1 MSGRRA
7 ALLLF
12 LCAWSARPA
21 PAQDADPPADPPAD
35 SGSAAGEL
43 EDELVERRHSAHI
56 GGQEL
61 DYTSLTGRLV
71 LREENGDP
79 RASVFYMAYLR
90 EGDGDEPRPLTFSF
104 NGGPGSSSVWL
115 HLGAFGPR
123 RVDLHPEGWAPPPP
137 YRLVDNAESILDLT
151 DLVFIDP
158 VSTGYSRAAGDVEES
173 EFHGVTEDVES
184 VAEFIRLFVSRH
196 ERWDSPLFLAGESY
210 GTTRAAGL
218 AGHLQGKHGMYL
230 TGVVLVSSILSFQ
243 TARFDTGNDLPYV
256 LFLPTYTATAAYHG
270 RLAPE
275 LAEDLEATLAEVE
288 EFALGEYTLALMQGD
303 ALGEDQ
309 ERAVV
314 AKLARYTGLDPE
326 YVRGTNLR
334 IRIHRFVKELLRD
347 ERRTV
352 GRLDSRF
359 QGIDEDAV
367 GERYEFDPSYAAI
380 QGPFTAALNHYVR
393 AELGFE
399 SDLPYEILTGR
410 VRPWSYGE
418 SENRYLNVA
427 GTLRE
432 AMTENPHLRVFVAN
446 GYYDLAT
453 PYFATHYTF
462 AHLGLDPSLRGN
474 VTMGHYESGHMMYI
488 RDVDRVQLKRDLA
501 AFYAGAQPR

>member
-210 GTTRAAGL
+210 ATTRAA
-218 AGHLQGKHGMYL
+218 AGPRAPCEGATRSR
-230 TGVVLVSSILSFQ
+230 TG
-243 TARFDTGNDLPYV
+243 
-256 LFLPTYTATAAYHG
+256 
-270 RLAPE
+270 
-275 LAEDLEATLAEVE
+275 
-288 EFALGEYTLALMQGD
+288 
-303 ALGEDQ
+303 
-309 ERAVV
+309 
-314 AKLARYTGLDPE
+314 
-326 YVRGTNLR
+326 
-334 IRIHRFVKELLRD
+334 
-347 ERRTV
+347 
-352 GRLDSRF
+352 
-359 QGIDEDAV
+359 
-367 GERYEFDPSYAAI
+367 
-380 QGPFTAALNHYVR
+380 
-393 AELGFE
+393 
-399 SDLPYEILTGR
+399 
-410 VRPWSYGE
+410 
-418 SENRYLNVA
+418 
-427 GTLRE
+427 
-432 AMTENPHLRVFVAN
+432 
-446 GYYDLAT
+446 
-453 PYFATHYTF
+453 
-462 AHLGLDPSLRGN
+462 
-474 VTMGHYESGHMMYI
+474 
-488 RDVDRVQLKRDLA
+488 
-501 AFYAGAQPR
+501 